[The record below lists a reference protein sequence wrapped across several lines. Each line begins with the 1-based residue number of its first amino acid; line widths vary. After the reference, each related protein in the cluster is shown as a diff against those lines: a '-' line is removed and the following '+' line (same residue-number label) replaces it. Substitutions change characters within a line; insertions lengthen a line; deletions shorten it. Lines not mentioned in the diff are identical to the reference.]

1 MGIFAVWGEDAM
13 YGGMYGMYE
22 YEVIDAKDET
32 EATIYARTLSEG
44 VICSYPAI
52 EDELEEQIKEICEEE
67 DIEYGEG
74 TIEEGNIRTN
84 IYDMDLDYGCVEL
97 DISKLP
103 TFNLTELTNMFYNE
117 GELFINVY
125 KLSK

>member
-1 MGIFAVWGEDAM
+1 MKLWAVWGKDAL
-13 YGGMYGMYE
+13 YNGMYGMYD
-22 YEVIDAKDET
+22 YEVIDVKNET
-32 EATIYARTLSEG
+32 EAIIYARTLSEG
-44 VICSYPAI
+44 VICSYREI

-74 TIEEGNIRTN
+74 GIEEGNIRTN

-103 TFNLTELTNMFYNE
+103 TFNLTGLTNMFYNE
-117 GELFINVY
+117 AELFIKEY
-125 KLSK
+125 ELSK